1 MTSISVKTRVRPDGT
16 LQVAVSTGLPESDVD
31 VLLVIRPANPGS
43 ANAGTAPS
51 WPANFFDNTFGSLA
65 DEPLVRPPELNYEAR
80 EKLLLPTCSTPIPAS
95 GI

>member
-1 MTSISVKTRVRPDGT
+1 MTSISVKTRVQPDGT

-43 ANAGTAPS
+43 ANAGTAHS
-51 WPANFFDNTFGSLA
+51 WPANFFDTTFGSLA

-80 EKLLLPTCSTPIPAS
+80 EKLL
-95 GI
+95 

>member
-16 LQVAVSTGLPESDVD
+16 LQVAVSTGLPESDVE

-43 ANAGTAPS
+43 ANAGTAHS
-51 WPANFFDNTFGSLA
+51 WPANFFDTTFGSLA

-80 EKLLLPTCSTPIPAS
+80 EKLL
-95 GI
+95 